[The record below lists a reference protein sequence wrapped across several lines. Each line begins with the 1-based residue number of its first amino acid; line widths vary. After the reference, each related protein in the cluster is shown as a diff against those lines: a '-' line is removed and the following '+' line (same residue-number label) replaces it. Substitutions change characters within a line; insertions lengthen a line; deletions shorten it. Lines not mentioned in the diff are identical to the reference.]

1 MITDKESLFDCT
13 VVNAINDFVS
23 DLNCNTFEEES
34 YTKDF
39 IFDIFYIVRRNMPD
53 SVSNSIVFE
62 CAVSLF
68 RFLEP
73 EFDVY
78 V

>member
-1 MITDKESLFDCT
+1 MTTDKEWLFDGKFAR
-13 VVNAINDFVS
+13 AIDAFVS
-23 DLNCNTFEEES
+23 DLNCNSFEEEN
-34 YTKDF
+34 YIKGF

-53 SVSNSIVFE
+53 SVSNLIISE
-62 CAVSLF
+62 CAISLF
-68 RFLEP
+68 KFLEP